1 MNDDVKRLW
10 ASTRID
16 ARPEPYLLISLPL
29 EALPEAAALVA
40 ATSGGGFAAL
50 VVEPDEVSLTIAEA
64 LWSAG
69 ADRPPARAVAGP
81 YRAVTLALDID
92 LGVSGYFAPAAVR
105 LGEAGIPIVPQ
116 CAYLKDHVLF
126 RAEDT
131 DRAVGVLEALAR
143 ECAER

>member
-29 EALPEAAALVA
+29 ESLPEAAALVA
-40 ATSGGGFAAL
+40 ETSGEGFAAL
-50 VVEPDEVSLTIAEA
+50 VVEPDEVSLTIVEA
-64 LWSAG
+64 LWSAQ
-69 ADRPPARAVAGP
+69 AARPPARAVAGP
-81 YRAVTLALDID
+81 YRAVTLALDLD

-131 DRAVGVLEALAR
+131 DRAVEILEALAR